1 MWFKKK
7 KKAPELS
14 SAATQARLDRI
25 AYAAK
30 MTQENRNK
38 KLEESEEIHKKIIQ
52 IFKPIATSSTYD
64 TWGGYATYIQF
75 PENKMIITA
84 DGRMKLL
91 SDYALIRTETVA
103 DNTLYVDDASPT
115 TFHIITAIIYSDKEN
130 FHSESPS
137 YVYYTHP
144 DAIIMRINEREIPLF
159 RIIDLGCGNEMS

>member
-14 SAATQARLDRI
+14 SAATQARHDRL

-30 MTQENRNK
+30 ITQENRNK
-38 KLEESEEIHKKIIQ
+38 KFEESEEIHKKIIQ

-91 SDYALIRTETVA
+91 PDYALIRTYTDA
-103 DNTLYVDDASPT
+103 DMTLYSDDESPAN
-115 TFHIITAIIYSDKEN
+115 FHVITDIIYANKEN
-130 FHSESPS
+130 FHSGCPS
-137 YVYYTHP
+137 YVYYTHSE
-144 DAIIMRINEREIPLF
+144 AIIIRINEREIPLF